1 MRSYSRRQLY
11 ALGET
16 LGDSVTVKKVGGGRI
31 FGGGGSGG
39 GSPAPAPT
47 QSTTNTSNIPEYA
60 QPYVETMLGTTQ
72 QQIYNYDADNNVTGL
87 KPYQAYNEDPSKYIA
102 PFSPLQQQAQ
112 QGVADLSMPGQYNA
126 ATAGAMQGTGQAL
139 NAGNQY
145 NMMATDPNA
154 TQAFMNPYL
163 QASLQPQLQEIGRQY
178 DITGTQQQSAATA
191 KGAFGGSREALMA
204 AENQRNKNTA
214 MNQVIGQG
222 YNNAFQAAQQ
232 AQQYGAGLGL
242 QGSQAGIA
250 GASALSGIGGG
261 QLNAQQNILNAQNTI
276 GAAQTQQQQDILN
289 QGIQNYAM
297 QQQYPMQQLAFMN
310 AQIRGLPMQATT
322 TQAYQAPPSSVSQV
336 AGLGT
341 AGIAGLGLYN
351 AMNKGG
357 A

>member
-1 MRSYSRRQLY
+1 MSILRYKKF
-11 ALGET
+11 ALA
-16 LGDSVTVKKVGGGRI
+16 DGGVLR
-31 FGGGGSGG
+31 SGG
-39 GSPAPAPT
+39 GSSGGGGGQPT

-60 QPYVETMLGTTQ
+60 RPYVETMLGTTEQ
-72 QQIYNYDADNNVTGL
+72 QLYNYSEPDAEGNRTVTGL
-87 KPYQAYNEDPSKYIA
+87 KPYQPYNTDPSKYIA

-145 NMMATDPNA
+145 NMMATNPNA

-178 DITGTQQQSAATA
+178 DITGTQEQSAATRA
-191 KGAFGGSREALMA
+191 GAFGGSREALMA
-204 AENQRNKNTA
+204 AENQRNKGTA
-214 MNQVIGQG
+214 MNQAIGQG

-232 AQQYGAGLGL
+232 AQQFGAGLGL

-250 GASALSGIGGG
+250 GANTLAGIGGQ
-261 QLNAQQNILNAQNTI
+261 QLGAQQNILNAQNTI

-297 QQQYPMQQLAFMN
+297 QQQYPLQQLAFMN

-351 AMNKGG
+351 AMNKGN
-357 A
+357 